1 MKRAENL
8 FKRGLSLALSG
19 VLAASLCL
27 TVPPAAAAAGHVHNR
42 ACFLLCPEEHVHTE
56 DCEFSGKP
64 ACGLEE
70 GEPHIHNEDGY
81 FCVSAVI
88 CEPRPEEP
96 AAEPPAQ
103 TEPEATEPET
113 VPEPEPEP

>member
-42 ACFLLCPEEHVHTE
+42 ACFLLCSEEHIHTE
-56 DCEFSGKP
+56 DCEFGSEP
-64 ACGLEE
+64 VCGLEE

-88 CEPRPEEP
+88 CEPRPEES
-96 AAEPPAQ
+96 AAEPPA
-103 TEPEATEPET
+103 
-113 VPEPEPEP
+113 